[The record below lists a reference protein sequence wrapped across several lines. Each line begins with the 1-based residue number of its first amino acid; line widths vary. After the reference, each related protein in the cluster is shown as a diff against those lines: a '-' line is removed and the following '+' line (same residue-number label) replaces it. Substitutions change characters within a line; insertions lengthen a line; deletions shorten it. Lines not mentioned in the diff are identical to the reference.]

1 MKRVYIKPET
11 EQVVSNV
18 TSAILKASYIDH
30 ADARQNDEFFDEV
43 NNDEDIKSRNLW
55 DE

>member
-30 ADARQNDEFFDEV
+30 ADARG
-43 NNDEDIKSRNLW
+43 NNDFFESEDEETLKSRNLW